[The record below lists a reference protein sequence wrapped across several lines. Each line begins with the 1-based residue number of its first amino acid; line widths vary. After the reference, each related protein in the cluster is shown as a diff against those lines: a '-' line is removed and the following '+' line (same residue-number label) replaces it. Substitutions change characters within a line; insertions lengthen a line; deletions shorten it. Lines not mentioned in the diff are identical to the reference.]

1 MAQLNTRIILRNDS
15 STNWLSNKDQ
25 VLLKGEVGFEFQES
39 GKVKMKVGDGVKT
52 WEQLEYF
59 GGEELA
65 GDGKSIIIAEKQIQ
79 LKGFDTAEPGAR
91 LVKGEDGSISWELPD
106 TSTVEDLAARVAALE
121 SKVSTVYTYKGSV
134 QNFSEL
140 PVEGNQI
147 GDVWNI
153 ASASLSDGINAGD
166 NVAWN
171 GTEWDKL
178 AGIVDLSAYAEKTQV
193 EKLENDFK
201 KIAAEVEAK
210 RFEISGTPEGT
221 LVRMNENEIRVM
233 CPADAKFTKQ
243 NVGVGGDSNSY
254 YITLK
259 TYAPSDDV
267 VGYKETLGTQEDPE
281 ILTDLKVD
289 ANGRKYQLTW
299 FPAAKYDEATD
310 TWSYHGKNSTT
321 KKFIGWNYKI
331 DWFNAENLKIA
342 SDSIRINLS
351 NEDCHDV
358 IEPYY
363 MASINVNKLTQNE
376 GEYLILYGGSATDN
390 I

>member
-1 MAQLNTRIILRNDS
+1 MAQLNTRIVLRNDS

-52 WEQLEYF
+52 WEELEYF

-134 QNFSEL
+134 QNFSDL

-166 NVAWN
+166 NVAWS
-171 GTEWDKL
+171 GAAWDKL

-193 EKLENDFK
+193 EKLEDDLK

-210 RFEISGTPEGT
+210 RFEIYDTPEGT
-221 LVRMNENEIRVM
+221 LVRMDENEIRIM
-233 CPADAKFTKQ
+233 CPADAEYVKQ
-243 NVGVGGDSNSY
+243 SVGVGGDPDTY

-267 VGYKETLGTQEDPE
+267 TGYKEALGDQEDPE

-299 FPAAKYDEATD
+299 LGVAKYDEAAGA
-310 TWSYHGKNSTT
+310 WNYYGKNSTT
-321 KKFIGWNYKI
+321 KRYIGWNYRI
-331 DWFNAENLKIA
+331 DWFNAEGLEIA